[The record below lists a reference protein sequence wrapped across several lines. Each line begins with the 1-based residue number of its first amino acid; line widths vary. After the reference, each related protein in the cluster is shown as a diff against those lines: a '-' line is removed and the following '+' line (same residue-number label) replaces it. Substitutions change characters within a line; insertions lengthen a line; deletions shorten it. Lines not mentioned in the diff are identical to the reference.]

1 MVDRP
6 CERKM
11 YSCPL
16 LLLVAG
22 SLAVGDRWVCDT
34 FSAMNS
40 CYSWQNRIVD
50 MKSHGSVLR
59 NSTRW
64 CTDAAEMAGLSPT
77 YAGVLPVTSRTTA
90 PSTPWPHSVFV
101 YRLELSAKHF
111 AEFPFLLLL
120 CNLSPP
126 WPFSFVWNWLLF
138 WPFHPREGV
147 VTTEGCLKYEEK
159 HHRD

>member
-40 CYSWQNRIVD
+40 CYSWQNRMVD

-120 CNLSPP
+120 CNLSPLAFLICVELASFLA
-126 WPFSFVWNWLLF
+126 FSSQRGSSYYGGMPEIW
-138 WPFHPREGV
+138 REAS
-147 VTTEGCLKYEEK
+147 
-159 HHRD
+159 